1 MKNITILSA
10 QTSNIEEIIALL
22 QDDELGKT
30 RETANAEQYV
40 QALAAIISAENNE
53 FYLAF
58 INHEIVGCFQ
68 LTIIPSL
75 SRGAS
80 KRAQI
85 ESVRVSSDFRGQG
98 IGREMMNWAIAHSA
112 DLGCNLVQ
120 LTTDKTR
127 DYAHD
132 FYIGLGF
139 EPSHIGMK
147 LKINL
152 KD

>member
-1 MKNITILSA
+1 MENLTILLA
-10 QTSNIEEIIALL
+10 QTSNIIEIVALL

-30 RETANAEQYV
+30 RETANVEQYT
-40 QALAAIISAENNE
+40 QALKAIIAAENNE

-58 INHEIVGCFQ
+58 IDHEIVGCFQ

-80 KRAQI
+80 TRAQI
-85 ESVRVSSDFRGQG
+85 ESVRVKSDFRGQG
-98 IGREMMNWAIAHSA
+98 IGREMMNWAIAYSA
-112 DLGCNLVQ
+112 YIGCNLVQ

-127 DYAHD
+127 DKAYD
-132 FYIGLGF
+132 FYMELGF

-147 LKINL
+147 LHI
-152 KD
+152 